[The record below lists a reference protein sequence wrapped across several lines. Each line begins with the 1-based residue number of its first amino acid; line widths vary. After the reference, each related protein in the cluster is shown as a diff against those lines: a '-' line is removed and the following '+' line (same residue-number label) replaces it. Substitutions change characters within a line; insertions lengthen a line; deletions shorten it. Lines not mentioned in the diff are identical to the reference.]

1 MLARRCFVDES
12 RNATGIINQD
22 KYPPSSA
29 TVLGMFN
36 IADSDED
43 ARV

>member
-22 KYPPSSA
+22 GLVMSGRRPLIKGYFA
-29 TVLGMFN
+29 V
-36 IADSDED
+36 
-43 ARV
+43 AR